1 MRINKQATLAKLP
14 VLSDRAPKKMRGNTF
29 YEERVKHPGEA
40 KPATNDLWQRQVY
53 RPGDGEQFQS
63 SRAGS
68 QDAFAKPSRG
78 FST

>member
-29 YEERVKHPGEA
+29 YEERVRHPGEA

-53 RPGDGEQFQS
+53 RLGDGEQFQL